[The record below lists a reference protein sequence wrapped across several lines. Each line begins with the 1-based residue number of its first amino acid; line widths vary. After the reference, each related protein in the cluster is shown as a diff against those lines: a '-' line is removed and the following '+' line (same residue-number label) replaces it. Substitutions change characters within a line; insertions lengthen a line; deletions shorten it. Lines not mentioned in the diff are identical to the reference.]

1 MQYLK
6 TILLIALS
14 FTCVT
19 LHAQDKMRKLP
30 PNINRASIDLWAP
43 YISGDGKTIL
53 FLSNYTDDGH
63 HAMRWSTKKTISTW
77 NDVMDVNK
85 LINRPT
91 LNFRGGYSL
100 NFDGSMM
107 YFTSAKAGIGGFD
120 IWSSAR
126 RGNDWA
132 APKNLGKPVNSRE
145 NDGSPAVSPDGEYL
159 YFMRCEKMKAYG
171 GASGCKLMVSKK
183 NFRGWTEPIE
193 LPANINTGNSQ
204 TPRLLADGQT
214 LIFSSDQMGGKG
226 GLDLFR
232 SIKTGDNT
240 FTDPEPLDFANTS
253 EDDCFVSID
262 SKGRYLYKDMKG
274 PRDNELVQILIPDD
288 MQPKRVM
295 RVIGKVKDESG
306 APLNA
311 NLTIYNI
318 DERDRLWN
326 EKVGD
331 KGEFTIVLNEGSAY
345 YLTVNN
351 GDPNYMFYSKT
362 LDLEEIGA
370 RDRKRINAEIKPLK
384 SGESYPIDI
393 LFEKNGYD
401 VRDVSVYELRQLAN
415 FLRKNESIKV
425 ELEVH
430 QTAYKED
437 SIYSDM
443 DLTEERIDTIFYNPP
458 KIDSTLIPI
467 EYDSLITLIDRTSTT
482 KQAFQIDSI
491 NYEAHITSDSLIIE
505 KFTPVFTTA
514 NDSLQTDTSAVADP
528 PAKIKS
534 SRQSYPLVKYRTIKM
549 YHNDRTEKQ
558 SESLVNELTELGVEA
573 EKISLST
580 KKSSEIKEED
590 DDEPTVEVTMTVKNL

>member
-331 KGEFTIVLNEGSAY
+331 KGEFTVVLNEGSAY